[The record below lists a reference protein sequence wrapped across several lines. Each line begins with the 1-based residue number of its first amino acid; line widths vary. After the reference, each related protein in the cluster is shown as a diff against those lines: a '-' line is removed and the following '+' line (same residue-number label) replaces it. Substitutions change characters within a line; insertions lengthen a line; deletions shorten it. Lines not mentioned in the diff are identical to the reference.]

1 VVREVARDLV
11 LVVEDDDLG
20 RGALAGFGCHSAR
33 MSNSGDGR
41 PPELDQVRQMLY
53 PNLPEEEGWAR
64 IEAAL
69 SGAADPKRWEAI
81 ERIASDPA
89 LGAAILERLGGGN
102 LNDDLLLRLKE
113 LGEDPTEDS
122 RPGDRG

>member
-1 VVREVARDLV
+1 M
-11 LVVEDDDLG
+11 G
-20 RGALAGFGCHSAR
+20 
-33 MSNSGDGR
+33 NSGDGR

-81 ERIASDPA
+81 ERIAADPA
-89 LGAAILERLGGGN
+89 LGAAILERLGAGN

-113 LGEDPTEDS
+113 LGDDPTEGSPPSD
-122 RPGDRG
+122 

>member
-1 VVREVARDLV
+1 M
-11 LVVEDDDLG
+11 G
-20 RGALAGFGCHSAR
+20 
-33 MSNSGDGR
+33 NSGDDR

-64 IEAAL
+64 IETAL

-89 LGAAILERLGGGN
+89 LGAAILERLGAGN
-102 LNDDLLLRLKE
+102 LNDDLLLRLRE
-113 LGEDPTEDS
+113 LGEDATEGLPPSD
-122 RPGDRG
+122 

>member
-1 VVREVARDLV
+1 M
-11 LVVEDDDLG
+11 G
-20 RGALAGFGCHSAR
+20 
-33 MSNSGDGR
+33 NSGGGR

-81 ERIASDPA
+81 ERIAADPA
-89 LGAAILERLGGGN
+89 LGAAILERLGAGS
-102 LNDDLLLRLKE
+102 LSDDLLLRLKE
-113 LGEDPTEDS
+113 VGADGPTEDS
-122 RPGDRG
+122 PPSS